1 MLTLRYLLVLLCTA
15 VLGACKISI
24 SVPEGG
30 SVTTR
35 SGSLSCPGGET
46 CVVNVVDLLFDET
59 FVARPADG
67 YRFEGWR
74 KQHRGLC
81 GGTTAPCRLFT
92 SGFAGNDALMAF
104 LASDEV
110 FFLNPVFEAASGN
123 DYGTQPLSACFS
135 PDLFRQG
142 TRFVSEYRR
151 PGPGGGYFVA
161 EFDQVIDGTGL
172 FQGNPAIRMRL
183 EQRSE
188 GELLATNL
196 TWFSINLG
204 AQRLQYYGSEVETAQ
219 PPLTSATLTLAPFK
233 LNRWDLAAG
242 QSFQQNYSSTLQ
254 DSRGS
259 SSSQTVELK
268 TTYLGTETITVP
280 AGTYTACRV
289 LEESVETGGTGVPA
303 RSSETQWYALGT
315 GILLRSESEDSY
327 QEFLR
332 GAINGVP
339 Q

>member
-1 MLTLRYLLVLLCTA
+1 M
-15 VLGACKISI
+15 
-24 SVPEGG
+24 
-30 SVTTR
+30 
-35 SGSLSCPGGET
+35 
-46 CVVNVVDLLFDET
+46 
-59 FVARPADG
+59 
-67 YRFEGWR
+67 
-74 KQHRGLC
+74 
-81 GGTTAPCRLFT
+81 
-92 SGFAGNDALMAF
+92 
-104 LASDEV
+104 
-110 FFLNPVFEAASGN
+110 
-123 DYGTQPLSACFS
+123 
-135 PDLFRQG
+135 
-142 TRFVSEYRR
+142 
-151 PGPGGGYFVA
+151 
-161 EFDQVIDGTGL
+161 
-172 FQGNPAIRMRL
+172 
-183 EQRSE
+183 
-188 GELLATNL
+188 
-196 TWFSINLG
+196 
-204 AQRLQYYGSEVETAQ
+204 
-219 PPLTSATLTLAPFK
+219 TLAPFK